1 MPSRFNEIVIIK
13 SVFFFMSANVS
24 KVFGHFFEEIKKKV
38 SAYSNENTYFC
49 TSNHPFRNPLLRA
62 CYSIQEAAMT
72 LKIVP
77 KAACDPE
84 NYSESR

>member
-1 MPSRFNEIVIIK
+1 
-13 SVFFFMSANVS
+13 MSANVS
-24 KVFGHFFEEIKKKV
+24 KMFDRFFKEIKKV

-49 TSNHPFRNPLLRA
+49 TSEHPFRNPRLRA
-62 CYSIQEAAMT
+62 CCSIQEAALT
-72 LKIVP
+72 QKIVP